1 MVMTMDATVR
11 GDLERGESWADQL
24 VTTMRA
30 LGLSEAGVYRTTTTM
45 ALHRERGTL
54 GDLGGLADAAEA
66 MGHPAGPSGAIAAYI
81 RHHRGELDAVL
92 AALDA
97 IEGEEFADDAG
108 YPISAAYWAEI
119 VAVIGNDEQRQRFL
133 GPLGVKSGL
142 NVGTGGIFLGP
153 ADRLRALLH
162 DSLGDH
168 ELADERFAAAV
179 EQLERLVSPPWTA
192 RTQLDWAE
200 SLLARGQAAR
210 ARACVDS
217 AVAAVGDLDLPDARS
232 RIASISERLAAE
244 G

>member
-1 MVMTMDATVR
+1 MTTHLGFLAVANDRALLGDCLARIEPARAESPSFLDYHCDMVVTMAATVG

-66 MGHPAGPSGAIAAYI
+66 MGHPAGPSGAIVAYI

-119 VAVIGNDEQRQRFL
+119 VAAIGTDEQRQRFL

-142 NVGTGGIFLGP
+142 NLGTGGIFLGP
-153 ADRLRALLH
+153 ADR
-162 DSLGDH
+162 S
-168 ELADERFAAAV
+168 
-179 EQLERLVSPPWTA
+179 SPCCTTRSATTSSPTTASQRPWS
-192 RTQLDWAE
+192 RW
-200 SLLARGQAAR
+200 
-210 ARACVDS
+210 S
-217 AVAAVGDLDLPDARS
+217 A
-232 RIASISERLAAE
+232 
-244 G
+244 